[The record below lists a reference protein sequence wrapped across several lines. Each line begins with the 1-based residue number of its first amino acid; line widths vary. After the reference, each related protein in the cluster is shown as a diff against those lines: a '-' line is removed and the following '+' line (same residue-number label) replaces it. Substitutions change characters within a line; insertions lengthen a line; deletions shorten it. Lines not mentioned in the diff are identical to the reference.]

1 MSTSPLV
8 PAWLEPAEPDWDLK
22 ELLERIEGDH
32 EFLREILVTFRDDY
46 RACLHRAHRAMAE
59 ANLPELSRAA
69 HTLKGMLRNL
79 SMKCA
84 AQTAALLEK
93 SAQDAAE
100 RESAELLLILEGDLA
115 KVLPEVEAQLGVKA

>member
-1 MSTSPLV
+1 V

-84 AQTAALLEK
+84 AQTASALEK

-115 KVLPEVEAQLGVKA
+115 RVLPEVEAQLGVKA